1 PFAAGTDDHELQ
13 AVPPVDRVRRRD
25 DAVERVI
32 HLETERIR
40 GVAEAPALADARCD
54 ELRRLAETLRPD
66 ARSLRE
72 RTDRCRNAR
81 RPPAADDV
89 LEAVVPQAEDLVAR
103 GAALLLLAR
112 HRLHE
117 VEHAVDVVV
126 VDVA

>member
-32 HLETERIR
+32 HLEAERVR

-66 ARSLRE
+66 ARGLRE
-72 RTDRCRNAR
+72 RTDRCRNA
-81 RPPAADDV
+81 PPAAT
-89 LEAVVPQAEDLVAR
+89 LAGPPPPTTSSK
-103 GAALLLLAR
+103 LLC
-112 HRLHE
+112 HRPRIS
-117 VEHAVDVVV
+117 
-126 VDVA
+126 